1 MQQQL
6 ESGKIDKSVDIK
18 KVEIDA
24 YKAETDRMQI
34 MAPAMGPQEIQA
46 LVIQTLQQVL
56 QTGDITPF
64 AKQEA
69 AQQQQAMQQPPI
81 QQPSMQQQ
89 AMSQPP
95 MAQQQG
101 VLPQ

>member
-1 MQQQL
+1 MLQQMQQQL

-24 YKAETDRMQI
+24 YKAETDRMQV

-64 AKQEA
+64 AKQQA
-69 AQQQQAMQQPPI
+69 AQQQQAM